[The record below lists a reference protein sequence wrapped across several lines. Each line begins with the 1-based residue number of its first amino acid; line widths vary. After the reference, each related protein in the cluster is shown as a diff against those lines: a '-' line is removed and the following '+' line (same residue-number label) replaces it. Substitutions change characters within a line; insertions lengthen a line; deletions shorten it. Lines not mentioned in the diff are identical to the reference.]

1 MADIQITVAQV
12 QQPPPGKQK
21 GSVKDVSGK
30 YWFVWPQD
38 LNAFQPGGT
47 YRITDYDTYNAQ
59 NGKVYYTIKRYQ
71 QVVGVGGSGGASN
84 QMPPPNRPM
93 TPTTDDSQRRL
104 DIFVCGAVNNYLANP
119 NINPDSLSAVD
130 IVDIIQKFKQGW
142 MGVFGPSPLPRQVA
156 QRQDPISSGSQRTA
170 PGTVSHNDDMN
181 DDIPF

>member
-21 GSVKDVSGK
+21 GSIKDVSGK

-38 LNAFQPGGT
+38 LNSFQPGGV

-59 NGKVYYTIKRYQ
+59 SGKTYYTIKRYQ
-71 QVVGVGGSGGASN
+71 SVVTAASSN

-119 NINPDSLSAVD
+119 NINPEGLSPMD

-156 QRQDPISSGSQRTA
+156 QRQDPISSGPARGS
-170 PGTVSHNDDMN
+170 MN
-181 DDIPF
+181 DDLNDEVPF